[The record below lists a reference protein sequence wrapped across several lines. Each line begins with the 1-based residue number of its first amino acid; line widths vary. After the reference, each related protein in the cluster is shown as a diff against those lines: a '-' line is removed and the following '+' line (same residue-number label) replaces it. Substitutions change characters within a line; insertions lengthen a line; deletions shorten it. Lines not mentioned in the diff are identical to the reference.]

1 MSRFNDLFAKVKIQK
16 RVARIP
22 FLMLGDPTIERSL
35 DNIDAVIKSGADALE
50 LGIPFSDPI
59 ADGPI
64 VAQASNRAR
73 SQGVM
78 PQDCLDMIAQIRRR
92 HPTLPIG
99 LLVYANIVNHLGIN
113 HFYALAYK
121 AGIDAVL
128 IPDVPTIEA
137 SPFCQAAKENNIH
150 PILIATMN
158 CTDEDLKRVAKLS
171 DGFSYVVTRKGVTGT
186 DKKCEFEN
194 TQVITQKLKDF
205 HAPPAVFGFGIKN
218 AQDVQSA
225 YQHGAVGV
233 IIGSAL
239 IESLHALSHHPF
251 DFDAVKS
258 LTKNLFGDDCYLAY

>member
-1 MSRFNDLFAKVKIQK
+1 MSRFNDLFAMVKIQQ
-16 RVARIP
+16 RVAKIP
-22 FLMLGDPTIERSL
+22 FLMLGDPTMERSL
-35 DNIDAVIKSGADALE
+35 DTINAVIKSGADALE

-73 SQGVM
+73 NQGVM
-78 PQDCLDMIAQIRRR
+78 PLDCLAMIAQIRQH

-113 HFYALAYK
+113 RFYALAYK
-121 AGIDAVL
+121 AGVDAVL

-137 SPFCQAAKENNIH
+137 PPFCQAAKQNHIQ
-150 PILIATMN
+150 PVLIATMN
-158 CTDEDLKRVAKLS
+158 CNDEDLKRVAKLS
-171 DGFSYVVTRKGVTGT
+171 EGFSYVVTRKGVTGT
-186 DKKCEFEN
+186 DKKCEFGD

-225 YQHGAVGV
+225 YEHGAVGV

-251 DFDAVKS
+251 NFDTVKS
-258 LTKNLFGDDCYLAY
+258 LTEKLFG